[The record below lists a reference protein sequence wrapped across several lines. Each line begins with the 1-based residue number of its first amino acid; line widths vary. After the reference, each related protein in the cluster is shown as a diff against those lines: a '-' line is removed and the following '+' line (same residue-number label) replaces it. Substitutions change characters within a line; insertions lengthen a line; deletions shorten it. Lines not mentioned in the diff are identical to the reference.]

1 MSESERNILIHWIT
15 QTTEEPIAKSSK
27 EILLADKGDVVNVV
41 ANNSNIIKEMEEKAE
56 LRGAE
61 KGEEIGKKIGMVKS
75 LISLLNIK
83 FLQLPKEYEEKIM
96 CLNEEKVEEI
106 TRNIFNIN
114 SLSDVDKF
122 F

>member
-1 MSESERNILIHWIT
+1 
-15 QTTEEPIAKSSK
+15 
-27 EILLADKGDVVNVV
+27 
-41 ANNSNIIKEMEEKAE
+41 MEEKAE
-56 LRGAE
+56 LRGEE
-61 KGEEIGKKIGMVKS
+61 KGEKKGMAKS

-96 CLNEEKVEEI
+96 ELNEEKIEEV

-122 F
+122 FSVK

>member
-1 MSESERNILIHWIT
+1 
-15 QTTEEPIAKSSK
+15 
-27 EILLADKGDVVNVV
+27 
-41 ANNSNIIKEMEEKAE
+41 MEEKAE
-56 LRGAE
+56 LRGEE
-61 KGEEIGKKIGMVKS
+61 KGMAKS

-96 CLNEEKVEEI
+96 ELNEEKIEEI

-122 F
+122 FSVK